1 MDQSVEADTGG
12 TPDGQADAPMDQS
25 VEADAGDT
33 PDGQADAE
41 VACVEEVLTVEAAA
55 VDLFFMVDVSGS
67 MSGSNITALKY
78 GFADFA
84 NDPMS
89 AGLGAAAQRF
99 PIAKANDPYDATCD
113 QNVYAKPTVPWGPLP
128 NPALVSWVEA
138 LVASGY
144 TPTVP
149 ALTGAVR
156 ACDDRLA
163 VMPTHKC
170 AVVLVTDGRPEG
182 NCPPINEAAEL
193 PLGQVAAGAWAA
205 GIPVFAIGF
214 PGLDSIGQAVLDA
227 IAAHGGTGSPFIIQT
242 ANPTDDFSQV
252 LAEIRAVAQGCE
264 YLMPSLPTGV
274 DPDLLK
280 VTYTSDISTVAEELP
295 HVTDDASCAGD
306 GWYFDDNASPSRI
319 ILCPFTCDKLRND
332 EGSEVTFS
340 LGCSE
345 PT

>member
-1 MDQSVEADTGG
+1 MDQSVEAD
-12 TPDGQADAPMDQS
+12 
-25 VEADAGDT
+25 VGDT
-33 PDGQADAE
+33 PDGQTEPDA
-41 VACVEEVLTVEAAA
+41 ACVVLPLEAAP

-67 MSGSNITALKY
+67 MTGTNITALQS

-84 NDPMS
+84 NDPQS

-99 PIAKANDPYDATCD
+99 PIPKGIDPYDATCD
-113 QNVYAKPTVPWGPLP
+113 QNAYAEPAVPWGPLP
-128 NPALVSWVEA
+128 NPSLVSWVEA
-138 LVASGY
+138 LVAAGY

-182 NCPPINEAAEL
+182 NCPPTNEDAEGA
-193 PLGQVAAGAWAA
+193 LGQVAASAWAA

-214 PGLDSIGQAVLDA
+214 PGLDVIGEAVLDT
-227 IAAHGGTGSPFIIQT
+227 IATQGGTGSPFIVDST
-242 ANPTDDFSQV
+242 SSNDGFSQV
-252 LAEIRAVAQGCE
+252 LADIRGVARGCE

-274 DPDLLK
+274 DPGLLK
-280 VTYTSDISTVAEELP
+280 VTYTSDTSTVAEELP
-295 HVTDDASCAGD
+295 PVLNEASCAGD

-319 ILCPFTCDKLRND
+319 VLCPFTCDKMRND
-332 EGSEVTFS
+332 EGSEVTFA
-340 LGCSE
+340 LGCSA
-345 PT
+345 PP